1 MSLTGRRRLEIERR
15 ENARDAAN
23 VYAPVPESSSI
34 MYGFVATVLLAV
46 FLWFVGKFYGLDL
59 LRHPISIGVGLI
71 LIFIGGV
78 LLRRRRKHQHN
89 RAFDTE
95 YERGGSTERIVAP
108 PAATDR

>member
-1 MSLTGRRRLEIERR
+1 MPEIERR
-15 ENARDAAN
+15 EKARDAAI
-23 VYAPVPESSSI
+23 VYAPVPESSSL
-34 MYGFVATVLLAV
+34 MYGIVAVVLLGV
-46 FLWFVGKFYGLDL
+46 FLWFIGQFYGLDL
-59 LRHPISIGVGLI
+59 VGHPISVSVGLV
-71 LIFIGGV
+71 LIFIGEV